1 VKIRVT
7 DNQSLN
13 NSAKAH
19 TKEIMLNLRNQYLE
33 IQKALLFANALDE
46 TPEANYVRRNPQ
58 E

>member
-1 VKIRVT
+1 
-7 DNQSLN
+7 
-13 NSAKAH
+13 
-19 TKEIMLNLRNQYLE
+19 MLNLRNQYLK